1 MSWISDK
8 LIEITGA
15 SDDMLVDFCQAQ
27 AKEAASAKDLLTQ
40 LTDMGLEGN
49 GIKSFASELWG
60 KYHVSKPK
68 PNVPV
73 ASASTKYDLL
83 LDPVEKKPSRPPKR
97 VSEESKSTK
106 RRRRYS
112 YSDSESEDDRREPR
126 GERRDDSDKPEVKQ
140 QAYTVDDI
148 HSDYDSEK
156 DARERDEFAQRLAE
170 RDSKKGGKKDDD
182 RAARNKE
189 RERMADDLEK
199 HREELD
205 QMRSIARKEYLS
217 KREQQ
222 QLYLLEREVED
233 FEDDVRKYGWEN
245 LTKEEQR
252 EIEYKR
258 QVLKIA
264 QERKEIDRGV
274 DGYSIPDAY
283 ITEGKR
289 SSDKDKDSLMKR
301 YERKPEREMED
312 GELWEQS
319 KRGDAGI
326 REKTHEKDKEE
337 DKYEFVFDPRQAI
350 KFTADTDED
359 KGSKSKSEAEKAML
373 KQIEDAKKHAKSI
386 DEVRKS
392 LPVYKY
398 RDEILGAIKDHQ
410 VLVIVG
416 ETGSGKTTQLPQYLH
431 EAGYTQRGMVGCTQ
445 PRRVAAMAVAT
456 RVAEEVGCRI
466 GQQVGYNIRFE
477 DKTSEK
483 TVIKYMTDGMLLRE
497 FLTDP
502 ELSGYSA
509 LMIDEAHERTLHT
522 DVVLGLLKD
531 IARARP
537 ELKLIISSATMNA
550 KKFSAYFNDCPI
562 FQVPG
567 RRFPVAVHHTEK
579 PEANYLHAAITT
591 VMQIHATQGKGD
603 ILVFLTGQDEIENMA
618 ENLQE
623 TIRKLGSKC
632 PPMIV
637 CPIYANLPA
646 ELQARIF
653 DPTPE
658 GSRKVVLATN
668 IAETSITIDGIVYV
682 IDPGFVKE
690 NVFNPKTGMESL
702 IVTPC
707 SQASSEQR
715 RGRAG
720 RVGPGMCFRLYTKR
734 AFESELP
741 PNTTPEILRSN
752 LCGVVL
758 MLMSLG
764 IVNILS
770 FEFMDPPPKDTLIKA
785 LELLYAL
792 GAINDKGQPT
802 KIGRQMAEFPT
813 DPMLARA
820 ILASEKYQ
828 CTSEVLSIVSM
839 LGEAASLFF
848 RPKDKKM
855 AADRAREM
863 FTKPGGDHL
872 TLLEVFRQWS
882 LADYSQ
888 QWAKDNFMQYKSL
901 TRARDVR
908 DQLYN
913 LCDRVEIDP
922 EVSAAELEDPQT
934 AIQKALTAGFFPNA
948 ARLNR
953 GGDSYKTVKSN
964 QTVYIHPS
972 SVLHLQRPKWLLYH
986 ELVLTSKEYMRNCMP
1001 LEPQWLTEVAPHF
1014 YKEAD
1019 IERMIKAPARVEE
1032 KLLE

>member
-15 SDDMLVDFCQAQ
+15 SDEMLVDYCEAQ
-27 AKEAASAKDLLTQ
+27 AKEAASAKDLLSQ
-40 LTDMGLEGN
+40 LTDMGLEGT
-49 GIKSFASELWG
+49 GIRSFASELWS
-60 KYHVSKPK
+60 KYHSSAKQVTQMKPK
-68 PNVPV
+68 AAV
-73 ASASTKYDLL
+73 KYDLM
-83 LDPVEKKPSRPPKR
+83 LDPEVKEVKETRKR
-97 VSEESKSTK
+97 VSNESKSVK

-112 YSDSESEDDRREPR
+112 SGSDTDDT
-126 GERRDDSDKPEVKQ
+126 GGVSNRDGKDHVTDTDSKPGVTQ
-140 QAYTVDDI
+140 SAFSVDDI
-148 HSDYDSEK
+148 PSDDEK

-170 RDSKKGGKKDDD
+170 RDKKGSRKNDD
-182 RAARNKE
+182 RKNNLNKE
-189 RERMADDLEK
+189 REAMAEDLEK
-199 HREELD
+199 HREALD
-205 QMRSIARKEYLS
+205 QMRTIARKEYLS

-233 FEDDVRKYGWEN
+233 FEDDVRKYGWNN
-245 LTKEEQR
+245 LTKEEQQ

-264 QERKEIDRGV
+264 QERKAIDRGV
-274 DGYSIPDAY
+274 EGYSIPDAF

-289 SSDKDKDSLMKR
+289 SDKDSNSLMKR
-301 YERKPEREMED
+301 YEKKPERDVED
-312 GELWEQS
+312 GELWEER
-319 KRGDAGI
+319 KRGDAGV
-326 REKTHEKDKEE
+326 RDQKTQETSQE

-350 KFTADTDED
+350 KFTADQED
-359 KGSKSKSEAEKAML
+359 TGKSKSEAEKAML
-373 KQIEDAKKHAKSI
+373 KQIDDAKKHAKSI

-398 RDEILGAIKDHQ
+398 RDEILGAIRDHQ

-550 KKFSAYFNDCPI
+550 KKFSAYFGDCPI

-702 IVTPC
+702 VVTPC

-820 ILASEKYQ
+820 ILASEKYL

-882 LADYSQ
+882 LADFSQ

-922 EVSAAELEDPQT
+922 DVSAAELEDPQT

-1019 IERMIKAPARVEE
+1019 IERMVKAPRMEE

>member
-1 MSWISDK
+1 MGAYLYILVEILKQSYQTPLPTNTMSWISDK

-373 KQIEDAKKHAKSI
+373 KQIEDAKSMPSRLTRFESRYLCTSTETRFWELSRITRFLLLLEKQVPVRPPSFLSTCMRQGIRSGVWLVALSL
-386 DEVRKS
+386 DEL
-392 LPVYKY
+392 LPWP
-398 RDEILGAIKDHQ
+398 L
-410 VLVIVG
+410 
-416 ETGSGKTTQLPQYLH
+416 LH
-431 EAGYTQRGMVGCTQ
+431 E
-445 PRRVAAMAVAT
+445 
-456 RVAEEVGCRI
+456 
-466 GQQVGYNIRFE
+466 
-477 DKTSEK
+477 
-483 TVIKYMTDGMLLRE
+483 LLRRWDVE
-497 FLTDP
+497 
-502 ELSGYSA
+502 SA
-509 LMIDEAHERTLHT
+509 
-522 DVVLGLLKD
+522 
-531 IARARP
+531 
-537 ELKLIISSATMNA
+537 S
-550 KKFSAYFNDCPI
+550 
-562 FQVPG
+562 
-567 RRFPVAVHHTEK
+567 
-579 PEANYLHAAITT
+579 
-591 VMQIHATQGKGD
+591 
-603 ILVFLTGQDEIENMA
+603 
-618 ENLQE
+618 
-623 TIRKLGSKC
+623 KLGTT
-632 PPMIV
+632 
-637 CPIYANLPA
+637 
-646 ELQARIF
+646 F
-653 DPTPE
+653 D
-658 GSRKVVLATN
+658 SRTRHL
-668 IAETSITIDGIVYV
+668 
-682 IDPGFVKE
+682 
-690 NVFNPKTGMESL
+690 
-702 IVTPC
+702 
-707 SQASSEQR
+707 R
-715 RGRAG
+715 R
-720 RVGPGMCFRLYTKR
+720 P
-734 AFESELP
+734 
-741 PNTTPEILRSN
+741 
-752 LCGVVL
+752 
-758 MLMSLG
+758 
-764 IVNILS
+764 
-770 FEFMDPPPKDTLIKA
+770 
-785 LELLYAL
+785 
-792 GAINDKGQPT
+792 
-802 KIGRQMAEFPT
+802 
-813 DPMLARA
+813 
-820 ILASEKYQ
+820 
-828 CTSEVLSIVSM
+828 
-839 LGEAASLFF
+839 
-848 RPKDKKM
+848 
-855 AADRAREM
+855 
-863 FTKPGGDHL
+863 
-872 TLLEVFRQWS
+872 
-882 LADYSQ
+882 
-888 QWAKDNFMQYKSL
+888 
-901 TRARDVR
+901 
-908 DQLYN
+908 
-913 LCDRVEIDP
+913 
-922 EVSAAELEDPQT
+922 
-934 AIQKALTAGFFPNA
+934 
-948 ARLNR
+948 
-953 GGDSYKTVKSN
+953 
-964 QTVYIHPS
+964 
-972 SVLHLQRPKWLLYH
+972 
-986 ELVLTSKEYMRNCMP
+986 
-1001 LEPQWLTEVAPHF
+1001 
-1014 YKEAD
+1014 
-1019 IERMIKAPARVEE
+1019 
-1032 KLLE
+1032 

>member
-456 RVAEEVGCRI
+456 REVGCRI

-483 TVIKYMTDGMLLRE
+483 TYMTDE

-509 LMIDEAHERTLHT
+509 LMIDEAHER
-522 DVVLGLLKD
+522 LLKD

-562 FQVPG
+562 FQVP
-567 RRFPVAVHHTEK
+567 VHHTEK

-591 VMQIHATQGKGD
+591 IHATQGKGD
-603 ILVFLTGQDEIENMA
+603 ILDEIENMA

-668 IAETSITIDGIVYV
+668 IAETSITIDGIVY
-682 IDPGFVKE
+682 E

-702 IVTPC
+702 I
-707 SQASSEQR
+707 ASSEQR

-720 RVGPGMCFRLYTKR
+720 RVGPGILYTKR

>member
-8 LIEITGA
+8 LIEIAGA
-15 SDDMLVDFCQAQ
+15 SDDMLVDYCEAQ

-49 GIKSFASELWG
+49 GIKSFASELWSR
-60 KYHVSKPK
+60 YHVSKPK
-68 PNVPV
+68 TKVPV
-73 ASASTKYDLL
+73 ASAAEKYDLL
-83 LDPVEKKPSRPPKR
+83 LDPVETTSRPPKR
-97 VSEESKSTK
+97 SSSDEKSTK
-106 RRRRYS
+106 RRRRH
-112 YSDSESEDDRREPR
+112 YSDSESEEETTRSERKESRERSP
-126 GERRDDSDKPEVKQ
+126 ERK
-140 QAYTVDDI
+140 AHTVDDV

-156 DARERDEFAQRLAE
+156 DARERDEFAKRLAE
-170 RDSKKGGKKDDD
+170 RDTKKGRKEDN
-182 RAARNKE
+182 RERNKE
-189 RERMADDLEK
+189 REKMADDLDK

-205 QMRSIARKEYLS
+205 QMRSIARKEYLT

-222 QLYLLEREVED
+222 QLYLLEREVAD

-289 SSDKDKDSLMKR
+289 SDKDKDSLMKR
-301 YERKPEREMED
+301 YEKKPEREVED

-319 KRGDAGI
+319 KRGDAGVV
-326 REKTHEKDKEE
+326 DKKAEEE

-350 KFTADTDED
+350 KFTTDSEED
-359 KGSKSKSEAEKAML
+359 KGGKKTSEAEKAML

-623 TIRKLGSKC
+623 TIRKLGPKC

-702 IVTPC
+702 VVTPC

-820 ILASEKYQ
+820 ILASEKYK

-839 LGEAASLFF
+839 LAEAASLFY

-855 AADRAREM
+855 HADRAREA

-908 DQLYN
+908 DQLYA

-922 EVSAAELEDPQT
+922 DISAAEMEDPQT

-1019 IERMIKAPARVEE
+1019 IERMTKAPVREE

>member
-15 SDDMLVDFCQAQ
+15 SDDMLVDYCQAQ
-27 AKEAASAKDLLTQ
+27 ATEAASAKDLLTQ

-49 GIKSFASELWG
+49 GIKTFASELWG

-68 PNVPV
+68 AKAAVP
-73 ASASTKYDLL
+73 SAAAKYDLL
-83 LDPVEKKPSRPPKR
+83 LDPEEKAPSRPPKR
-97 VSEESKSTK
+97 SSDETKSTK

-112 YSDSESEDDRREPR
+112 YSDSESEDREPR
-126 GERRDDSDKPEVKQ
+126 RKISEEPEESK

-148 HSDYDSEK
+148 HSEYDSEK
-156 DARERDEFAQRLAE
+156 DARERDEFAKRLAE
-170 RDSKKGGKKDDD
+170 RDSKKSKRDDKT
-182 RAARNKE
+182 RNKE

-233 FEDDVRKYGWEN
+233 FEDDVRRYGWEN

-258 QVLKIA
+258 QVLQIA

-289 SSDKDKDSLMKR
+289 SENKDSLMKR
-301 YERKPEREMED
+301 YERKPEREVED

-319 KRGDAGI
+319 KRGDAGV
-326 REKTHEKDKEE
+326 KEETKQE

-350 KFTADTDED
+350 KFTTEHEDD
-359 KGSKSKSEAEKAML
+359 KGSKRSEAEKAML
-373 KQIEDAKKHAKSI
+373 KQIEEAKKKAQTI

-398 RDEILGAIKDHQ
+398 RDEILGAIKGHQ

-550 KKFSAYFNDCPI
+550 KKFSAYFGDCPI

-702 IVTPC
+702 VVTPC

-752 LCGVVL
+752 LCGTVL

-764 IVNILS
+764 IHNILS

-828 CTSEVLSIVSM
+828 STSEVLSIVSM
-839 LGEAASLFF
+839 LGEAASLFY

-855 AADRAREM
+855 AADRAREQ

-872 TLLEVFRQWS
+872 TLLEVYRQWS

-908 DQLYN
+908 DQLYA

-922 EVSAAELEDPQT
+922 DVSAAELEDPQI

-1019 IERMIKAPARVEE
+1019 IERMTKAPARSEE

>member
-8 LIEITGA
+8 LIELTGA
-15 SDDMLVDFCQAQ
+15 SDDMLAEYCQAQ
-27 AKEAASAKDLLTQ
+27 AQDASSARELLQQ
-40 LTDMGLEGN
+40 LSDMGLEGN
-49 GIKSFASELWG
+49 GVKAFATELWRKNHPEAVQG
-60 KYHVSKPK
+60 SSSKP
-68 PNVPV
+68 
-73 ASASTKYDLL
+73 AAATAAKYDLL
-83 LDPVEKKPSRPPKR
+83 LDPEEPEKTKKR
-97 VSEESKSTK
+97 SSETSSSTK

-112 YSDSESEDDRREPR
+112 SSSEEDTRPGRSSRTEETRAKSPENDR
-126 GERRDDSDKPEVKQ
+126 
-140 QAYTVDDI
+140 AHTVDDVL
-148 HSDYDSEK
+148 SEYDSEK
-156 DARERDEFAQRLAE
+156 DAKERDEFAKRLAA
-170 RDSKKGGKKDDD
+170 RDSRKGRKESSRDKDDST
-182 RAARNKE
+182 KE
-189 RERMADDLEK
+189 RERLADDVDS

-205 QMRSIARKEYLS
+205 QMRQLARKEYLS

-233 FEDDVRKYGWEN
+233 LEEDVKKYGWDN
-245 LTKEEQR
+245 LTKEERR

-258 QVLKIA
+258 QVLRIA
-264 QERKEIDRGV
+264 NERKNIDRGV
-274 DGYSIPDAY
+274 DHYSIPDAFM
-283 ITEGKR
+283 TEGKR
-289 SSDKDKDSLMKR
+289 QGHDKDSLARR
-301 YERKPEREMED
+301 YD
-312 GELWEQS
+312 GPDKSRATEKNENELWEESRVGAVTATSTETGGAKQDDS
-319 KRGDAGI
+319 
-326 REKTHEKDKEE
+326 
-337 DKYEFVFDPRQAI
+337 YEFVFDPRQAI
-350 KFTADTDED
+350 KFTREEE
-359 KGSKSKSEAEKAML
+359 GSKVSDKEKNML
-373 KQIEDAKKHAKSI
+373 KQIDEAQKHAKTI
-386 DEVRKS
+386 AEVRRS

-398 RDEILGAIKDHQ
+398 REEILDAVRDHQ

-431 EAGYTQRGMVGCTQ
+431 EAGYTRNGMKVGCTQ

-456 RVAEEVGCRI
+456 RVADEVGCRI
-466 GQQVGYNIRFE
+466 GGEVGYSIRFE
-477 DKTSEK
+477 DKTSDK

-603 ILVFLTGQDEIENMA
+603 ILVFLTGQDEIESMA

-623 TIRKLGSKC
+623 TIRKLGSNA

-702 IVTPC
+702 VVTPC
-707 SQASSEQR
+707 SQASAEQR

-734 AFESELP
+734 AFETELP

-764 IVNILS
+764 IINILA
-770 FEFMDPPPKDTLIKA
+770 FEFMDPPPKDTLVKA

-820 ILASEKYQ
+820 ILASHKYH
-828 CTSEVLSIVSM
+828 CTSEVLSVVSM
-839 LGEAASLFF
+839 LGEAAALFY
-848 RPKDKKM
+848 RPKDKKVH
-855 AADRAREM
+855 ADRAREA

-872 TLLEVFRQWS
+872 TLLEVYRQWS
-882 LADYSQ
+882 LADFSA
-888 QWAKDNFMQYKSL
+888 QWAKENFMQYKSL

-908 DQLYN
+908 DQLHA
-913 LCDRVEIDP
+913 LCDRVEMDP
-922 EVSAAELEDPQT
+922 DISAAELDDPQI

-1001 LEPQWLTEVAPHF
+1001 LEPEWLTEVAPHF

-1019 IERMIKAPARVEE
+1019 IERMTRVNVRVEE
-1032 KLLE
+1032 